1 MPEQSKI
8 VARDEALAAAVSH
21 AAPLSTAAAV
31 EEAPSGSAA
40 QPAGPSPSPSE
51 VEEAEGPGEGPGGT
65 VADAHPAASA
75 TSAFPHPLSLLD
87 APRSLRELEATT
99 SGGGGGGGVIDYSY
113 ERWGGGSGQAALTA
127 AAGLRAV
134 SIEEVR

>member
-1 MPEQSKI
+1 MAVTAASLT
-8 VARDEALAAAVSH
+8 LAAAVSH

-51 VEEAEGPGEGPGGT
+51 VEEEAEGPGEGPGGT